1 MKFKGTQINDK
12 VLMDSGLKEFK
23 KKAKKKFMD
32 GIKEHNPNGDKG
44 MCMMSMKDRVSSA
57 KEEVMDLWFYLCSI
71 EDGIDEIR
79 QVYVKEGWAKPKDC
93 IEQALAVQGFFER
106 AIRKD
111 KKESFSKTQ
120 CDGEA

>member
-1 MKFKGTQINDK
+1 MKLKGTQEFDK
-12 VLMDSGLKEFK
+12 KLMDEGLKEFK

-71 EDGIDEIR
+71 ESAVDQTR
-79 QVYVKEGWAKPKDC
+79 LMLVQEGLAKPKTY
-93 IEQALAVQGFFER
+93 EEWHLYFER
-106 AIRKD
+106 
-111 KKESFSKTQ
+111 TL
-120 CDGEA
+120 GEKFPSLNGKA